1 MYPEAQLKSPEKPE
15 EAEEMEADKAEDIS
29 VVKVLAKDV
38 EVETPELRV
47 QKSQSSEKIYSMNTD

>member
-1 MYPEAQLKSPEKPE
+1 MSPEAQLKSPEKPE
-15 EAEEMEADKAEDIS
+15 EAEEMEADKAEDKS

-47 QKSQSSEKIYSMNTD
+47 KKVLKKSTA